1 MDSTNILKK
10 EAKVSIIMNCYNGD
24 HFLREAIKSILSQG
38 HTNWEIIFWDNQ
50 STDESARIFHSYNDP
65 RFKYYRSE
73 NHTNLSSARKNALL
87 RCTGEYVAFL
97 DVDDEWHSDKLAIQ
111 LQELQASDA
120 DVIYSNY
127 NVKNEN
133 NKEQYI
139 RYKKNELPEGNI
151 TRHLLKR
158 NFVNLL
164 TLLAKRKSISSLKNI
179 FPSDLAF
186 ACDYDFVIRLSHQLK
201 FKCIDESLGLYR
213 IHSRNDST
221 PKWTHIKELQSMYKE
236 LQKVQILQKR
246 SDIILFKL
254 LIERTR
260 IKYFKY
266 LILK

>member
-1 MDSTNILKK
+1 
-10 EAKVSIIMNCYNGD
+10 MNCYNGD
-24 HFLREAIKSILSQG
+24 SFLGEAINSILAQG
-38 HTNWEIIFWDNQ
+38 YTNWEIIFWDNQ
-50 STDESARIFHSYNDP
+50 STDESAKIFHSYNDP

-73 NHTNLSSARKNALL
+73 NQTNLSSARKNALL

-97 DVDDEWHSDKLAIQ
+97 DVDDVWHSNKLAIQ
-111 LQELQASDA
+111 ILELQASDA
-120 DVIYSNY
+120 DAIYSNY

-164 TLLAKRKSISSLKNI
+164 TLIVKKKSISSLENI

-201 FKCIDESLGLYR
+201 FKCIEESLGLYR
-213 IHSRNDST
+213 IHKRNNST
-221 PKWTHIKELQSMYKE
+221 PKWTHIKELQLMYKKLKKE
-236 LQKVQILQKR
+236 QILQKR

-260 IKYFKY
+260 IKYLKN